1 MSKEVQDRK
10 EVLLESKTI
19 LDQLKRVSL
28 IVLVKIRPRNN
39 ASEGSG

>member
-28 IVLVKIRPRNN
+28 IVLVKNRSRNN

>member
-28 IVLVKIRPRNN
+28 IVLVKNRPRNN